1 MKRKIFLVFVFILVL
16 IQFIRPKLNNKEDYD
31 LAYFIEETNLNKHLL
46 VIMKNSCFDCHSNK
60 TNYPWYSH
68 ISPVS
73 MWIQNH
79 IDEGKK
85 HLNFSKWDKY
95 SLKKKENKLEELI
108 EEIQEG
114 EMSLKSYKL
123 IHTPSRLDNKQ
134 KDSILNSAMTTKIIY
149 QDLLSE
155 NKNKH

>member
-1 MKRKIFLVFVFILVL
+1 MKRKILLVFVFILVV
-16 IQFIRPKLNNKEDYD
+16 IQFIRPKQNNKDDYD
-31 LAYFIEETNLNKHLL
+31 LAYFIEETSLNKHLL

-79 IDEGKK
+79 IDKKKK

-95 SLKKKENKLEELI
+95 SLKKKEHKLEEFI

-114 EMSLKSYKL
+114 EMPLKSYKL
-123 IHTPSRLDNKQ
+123 IHASSRLDYKQ
-134 KDSILNSAMTTKIIY
+134 KDSLLNWAMNTKSIY

-155 NKNKH
+155 NKH